1 MLKDDV
7 QELINTIIR
16 SSSNS
21 LNGLDKNLIKFVDI
35 YNSQEKKYERAL
47 KQNQFFLKQWD
58 KQNILSNKI
67 NKRKDFMLEQQSR
80 MAAMGEMMDA
90 VAHQWK
96 QPLNSLS
103 MMSDMLRDDFTN
115 GLVDNAYIEDIT
127 DTANQQIEYMISTLN
142 EFRTFFRPSKDV
154 QQFSIF
160 DCLHSVQ
167 ILLKDELISQNLNL
181 HLDIDKNITIEGI
194 PNEFKHLFINLISN
208 TIDAFNEKD
217 IKERDVYVKSYQED
231 NKTYIEFED
240 NAGGIPQNV
249 IDNIFKPNITT
260 KEEGKGTGIGLYMS
274 SQIVQKHHGTINVHN
289 SDLGAFFTIIL
300 E

>member
-1 MLKDDV
+1 MSKDDT
-7 QELINTIIR
+7 QELINNIVKL
-16 SSSNS
+16 SAKS
-21 LNGLDKNLIKFVDI
+21 LNGLDKNITKFIDI
-35 YNSQEKKYERAL
+35 YYSKEKKYERAL
-47 KQNQFFLKQWD
+47 KQNQFFLKEWD

-103 MMSDMLRDDFTN
+103 MLSDLLRDDYKR
-115 GLVDNAYIEDIT
+115 GLLDDAYIEDMT

-160 DCLHSVQ
+160 NCMQSVQ
-167 ILLKDELISQNLNL
+167 VLLKDELISQNINL
-181 HLDIDKNITIEGI
+181 HADIDVNITIEGI

-208 TIDAFNEKD
+208 AIDAFNEKN
-217 IKERDVYVKSYQED
+217 IKKREIYVKTYQEND
-231 NKTYIEFED
+231 KTYIEFED
-240 NAGGIPQNV
+240 NAGGIPDNV
-249 IDNIFKPNITT
+249 INNIFKPNVTT
-260 KEEGKGTGIGLYMS
+260 KKEGKGTGIGLYMS
-274 SQIVQKHHGTINVHN
+274 SQIVQKHNGSINAHN
-289 SDLGAFFTIIL
+289 SHIGAFFTIIL